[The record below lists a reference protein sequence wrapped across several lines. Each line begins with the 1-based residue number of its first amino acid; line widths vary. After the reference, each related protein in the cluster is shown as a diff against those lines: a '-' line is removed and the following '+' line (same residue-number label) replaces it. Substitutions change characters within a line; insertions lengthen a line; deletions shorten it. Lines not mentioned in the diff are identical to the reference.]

1 MSFNVERDSSPDP
14 YNFISDKAS
23 FRAGKSVEDLCNHL
37 TDNPR
42 CNGVPVPLAIRQPA
56 GLGEERLARY
66 HENSGSIYAF
76 NEPNT
81 FEHMKAHDYKC
92 HRTHNLYYP
101 FANREEWELAKFL
114 SDNLNQGQI
123 TQFLKLLWARSETQK
138 PPSYASTH
146 HMFTFMDALPKGPKW
161 HCTTIQ
167 TEGYITTHP
176 VHLIW
181 RDALEVTR
189 HIFGNPVFTND
200 MEFDPYEIQDQLP
213 PGATIVPIILAS
225 NKTPVTCQTGGLKM
239 HPMFLTTANIRSD
252 IRMKATTHTWSCI
265 AYMPIPQFV
274 CHPDFCSLLQARVWH
289 RCVDIVCENLKI
301 AAATGTS
308 MVDPS
313 GHSRYSFTPLVAY
326 TANLP
331 EQQMI
336 ACVSKNASPVTLAT
350 QSQFGDGVMY
360 PPRHG
365 NTTIETLHQLCQC
378 VDPWKVQQFQ
388 EEAKALFLSGVQ
400 LPFWRNWHYSD
411 PAYFLAPNILH
422 TLHKFFFDHVFKWCE
437 EVLGADELDS
447 RFHRQHKHIG
457 THHFSQ
463 GVSHIQQMTGQ
474 EHRDIQHTIVATI
487 VGIVEAD
494 FIHAVRTLIDF
505 IYQAQSPTFTPSSI
519 TAMTSSLAEFHRFK
533 GAIINTE
540 AHRGTSGP
548 IEHFE
553 IPKLELL
560 ASFARAI
567 PNLGTPI
574 QFTSETSECMLITHC
589 KSPFVRTSHQR
600 ASFTQQI
607 VRLLDHEDTA
617 CQFDLY
623 ALLCS
628 KTLSLNN
635 LIDNEFEEVVDI
647 DPAFGWIMRVAPE
660 NVSRFQGP
668 RPVRN
673 HFLKGLLSKDS
684 SVTFHVTVASDL
696 ANKSPNFLVQLYHLP
711 NFPNQLHS
719 FIQHVNG
726 SKSHFQTCLLKVWN
740 KFCLQL
746 HSDLH
751 PRLVM
756 PSQQVQAHPPSE
768 AYPFGNCDIMLLQ
781 TQNDDQVVV
790 VQVRMVFGLSTRGS
804 ALPPE
809 LAGPLLYVQ
818 LFEVISHPKDDPA
831 VMMLGMIMSLI
842 DVTHAIELIP
852 EYGGR
857 VNHNV
862 TSTTSLELYD
872 TFYLNSFSD
881 KEWYHSLHTDFW

>member
-1 MSFNVERDSSPDP
+1 MDD
-14 YNFISDKAS
+14 
-23 FRAGKSVEDLCNHL
+23 
-37 TDNPR
+37 PR
-42 CNGVPVPLAIRQPA
+42 CNGVPVPLAIHQPA
-56 GLGEERLARY
+56 GPGEERLARY

-81 FEHMKAHDYKC
+81 FERMKAHDYEC

-114 SDNLNQGQI
+114 IDNLNQGQI
-123 TQFLKLLWARSETQK
+123 TRFLKLLWVKTRK
-138 PPSYASTH
+138 PPSYAFAH
-146 HMFTFMDALPKGPKW
+146 HMFTFRDALPKGPKW
-161 HCTTIQ
+161 RCTTIQ

-189 HIFGNPVFTND
+189 HIFGNLVFAND
-200 MEFDPYEIQDQLP
+200 MEFDPYEIHDQLP
-213 PGATIVPIILAS
+213 PGATIMPIVLAS
-225 NKTPVTCQTGGLKM
+225 DKIPVTRQTGGLEM

-252 IRMKATTHTWSCI
+252 IRMKATMHTWSCI

-274 CHPDFCSLLQARVWH
+274 CHPDFCLLLQARVWH
-289 RCVDIVCENLKI
+289 WCVDIVCENLKI

-326 TANLP
+326 TADLP

-365 NTTIETLHQLCQC
+365 NTTIKTLHQLCQR

-400 LPFWRNWHYSD
+400 LPFWCNWRYSD
-411 PAYFLAPNILH
+411 PVYFLAPDVLH
-422 TLHKFFFDHVFKWCE
+422 TLHKFFFDHVFKWCK

-447 RFHRQHKHIG
+447 CFRRQHKHIG

-463 GVSHIQQMTGQ
+463 GVSHVQQMTGR
-474 EHRDIQHTIVATI
+474 EHRDIQCTIVATI
-487 VGIVEAD
+487 VGVVEAD
-494 FIHAVRTLIDF
+494 FIHAVRALIDF

-519 TAMTSSLAEFHRFK
+519 TAMTSLLAEFHRFK
-533 GAIINTE
+533 GAIVNTE
-540 AHRGTSGP
+540 ARRGTSGP

-560 ASFARAI
+560 ASFAQAI
-567 PNLGTPI
+567 PNLSAPI
-574 QFTSETSECMLITHC
+574 QFTSETSERMLITHC
-589 KSPFVRTSHQR
+589 KSPFMRTSHQC

-607 VRLLDHEDTA
+607 IRLLDRKDTA

-635 LIDNEFEEVVDI
+635 LIDNEFEEVADI
-647 DPAFGWIMRVAPE
+647 DPAFGWIMRIAPE
-660 NVSRFQGP
+660 NVSCFQGP
-668 RPVRN
+668 RPVCN
-673 HFLKGLLSKDS
+673 HFLKGLLSEDS
-684 SVTFHVTVASDL
+684 SVAFHVTVASNL
-696 ANKSPNFLVQLYHLP
+696 ADKSPNFLAQSYHLP
-711 NFPNQLHS
+711 NFPNQLRS

-726 SKSHFQTCLLKVWN
+726 SESHFQTRLLKVWN
-740 KFCLQL
+740 KFHLQL
-746 HSDLH
+746 HSDLR
-751 PRLVM
+751 PCLVM

-768 AYPFGNCDIMLLQ
+768 AYPFGNCDIVLLRM
-781 TQNDDQVVV
+781 QNDGEILISHSPLVVAQVW
-790 VQVRMVFGLSTRGS
+790 MVFGLSTRGS

-809 LAGPLLYVQ
+809 LAEPLLYVQ
-818 LFEVISHPKDDPA
+818 LFDVISHPKDDPA
-831 VMMLGMIMSLI
+831 VMMYRTGPDGTRARLGMIVSLI

-857 VNHNV
+857 VNRDV
-862 TSTTSLELYD
+862 TSATSLELYD

-881 KEWYHSLHTDFW
+881 KEWYHFISVGFTTI